1 MSTPQTS
8 TIQLRIDSRTK
19 AKAQSILKE
28 LGTDLSSA
36 MKLFLTQV
44 IRTKSIPFI
53 ARTENGYTSEYERI
67 LINEVRA
74 MKNGS
79 GKSFKTVAALM
90 EDLNS

>member
-1 MSTPQTS
+1 MSSPQTS

-19 AKAQSILKE
+19 AKAQSVLKE

-53 ARTENGYTSEYERI
+53 ARTENGYTPEYERMI
-67 LINEVRA
+67 LDELKA
-74 MKNGS
+74 MKS
-79 GKSFKTVAALM
+79 GQELAFRSAYV
-90 EDLNS
+90 

>member
-1 MSTPQTS
+1 MSTTQTS
-8 TIQLRIDSRTK
+8 TIQLRIDKHTK
-19 AKAQSILKE
+19 AQAQAIFKK

-36 MKLFLTQV
+36 MKLFLNQV

-53 ARTENGYTSEYERI
+53 ARTENGYTPEYEQS
-67 LINEVRA
+67 LIDEVNA

-90 EDLNS
+90 EDLNN

>member
-1 MSTPQTS
+1 MSTSQTS
-8 TIQLRIDSRTK
+8 TIQLRIDSNTK
-19 AKAQSILKE
+19 AKAQNVLRK

-53 ARTENGYTSEYERI
+53 VRTENGYTPEYEQM
-67 LINEVRA
+67 LIDEVKA

-79 GKSFKTVAALM
+79 GKRFKTVEALM

>member
-1 MSTPQTS
+1 MATTQTT
-8 TIQLRIDSRTK
+8 TIQLRIDSKTK
-19 AKAQSILKE
+19 AQAQAVLKK

-44 IRTKSIPFI
+44 IRTKSIPFR
-53 ARTENGYTSEYERI
+53 ARTVNGYTPEYEQMLLDEI
-67 LINEVRA
+67 KA
-74 MKNGS
+74 MENGE